1 MSCQRSSSWSWKRH
15 AYQEDF
21 CPVLSLPLPAQNLRT
36 LLSVERLCYIK
47 TIQKLWLNWP
57 DITQKQQKQANAICH
72 RRTFHSQDLIP
83 HQEWPGWKLKYYQRA
98 KSIPKR
104 AAWSDIQRK
113 RLLLFSLTNRHHDV
127 RLNLTISCSPKLN
140 FASCSLYSENYGY
153 YE

>member
-1 MSCQRSSSWSWKRH
+1 MLARWDSLKKQWPEFRKDSMSCQRSSSWSWKRH

-36 LLSVERLCYIK
+36 LLSVERLCYIR

-57 DITQKQQKQANAICH
+57 DITQKQQKQANAIC
-72 RRTFHSQDLIP
+72 RSRTFHSQDLIP
-83 HQEWPGWKLKYYQRA
+83 HQEWPVWKLKYYQQT

-113 RLLLFSLTNRHHDV
+113 RLLLLFYRIVANKQTSLT
-127 RLNLTISCSPKLN
+127 
-140 FASCSLYSENYGY
+140 
-153 YE
+153 